1 MYFVGYHITPAAA
14 LVEPEF
20 NRFVGAALRP
30 SYRGGTWFESTA
42 AHPDVSEPPG
52 DDQKSATGPT
62 CRAAGTVRSPYTLRK
77 YGALHAARVGSAAGV
92 AHGSAYSPGHAYS
105 FGLARVLDGLSAL
118 IDPAK
123 TADGV

>member
-1 MYFVGYHITPAAA
+1 VYFVGYHITPAAA

-52 DDQKSATGPT
+52 DGQKSATGPT

-77 YGALHAARVGSAAGV
+77 YGAGGGDLAQ
-92 AHGSAYSPGHAYS
+92 HG
-105 FGLARVLDGLSAL
+105 RDR
-118 IDPAK
+118 IDQCCDLF
-123 TADGV
+123 ADGVPATGWGRGMDRR